1 MQSAFWSISPSRRCP
16 RDQRP
21 DYRDPRPRSDGG
33 PAASSGRHDLDNG
46 YASDPNGVP
55 RLVSAMPT
63 REDYLTLAFDE
74 ICQYGIGSVRV
85 MRRLRAAL
93 TALSESLTD
102 DDRAGAV
109 RSYLKHLRSRHRAVP
124 ARYGGPSRSA
134 GDRPPG
140 PRPHTP
146 DEMGEGP
153 RDEDRSGEGAMSQD
167 LTLTTTTLRTPKAAA
182 VATGR
187 ERVDARGDVHAET
200 S

>member
-21 DYRDPRPRSDGG
+21 DYRDPRPRSDRG

-102 DDRAGAV
+102 ADRAGAV
-109 RSYLKHLRSRHRAVP
+109 RSYLKHLDLAIAQSPLDA
-124 ARYGGPSRSA
+124 
-134 GDRPPG
+134 
-140 PRPHTP
+140 
-146 DEMGEGP
+146 
-153 RDEDRSGEGAMSQD
+153 QD
-167 LTLTTTTLRTPKAAA
+167 QA
-182 VATGR
+182 VAR
-187 ERVDARGDVHAET
+187 ETDRQGLGLTRRTNG
-200 S
+200 